1 MPLLVHMVERR
12 FCFALLRH
20 ASASFSASSSAS
32 FSASLVPL
40 LVHMV
45 ERRLR
50 FALLCQ
56 VRVRLVFLV
65 PLLAPP

>member
-1 MPLLVHMVERR
+1 MVERR
-12 FCFALLRH
+12 LR
-20 ASASFSASSSAS
+20 AVASVSASFSASSSAS

-56 VRVRLVFLV
+56 VDVRLVFPVPLLV
-65 PLLAPP
+65 PL